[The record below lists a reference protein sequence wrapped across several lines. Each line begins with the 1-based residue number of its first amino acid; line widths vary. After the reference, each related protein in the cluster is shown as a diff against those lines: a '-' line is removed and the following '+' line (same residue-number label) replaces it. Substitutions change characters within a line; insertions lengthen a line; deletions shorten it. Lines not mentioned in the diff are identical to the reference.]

1 MQDGE
6 TSPIPPSLPPSCL
19 LPAQLCTQGRGQYS
33 RDGVGT
39 AGKLSCPTTT
49 HPKVAMQ
56 EPVGQAR
63 MTEVLSSSV
72 PCSSS
77 SCPSCPAASFPLLST
92 HSWSRARQS
101 CGRRLVPC
109 LQRAEAGTELEG
121 GSLGWVPTRR
131 ALSPTCPWDG
141 HWCLQHRG
149 AGAWGWCQGVP
160 GPGLGARIWAL
171 RVLPQL
177 GDHQFLVEE
186 EQAPLAPLA
195 APGQPHVCAQH
206 RLGVAESLPAEQSA
220 AGMSNVSAAWPS
232 CARVSPSPGGA
243 HLELQQQQAWPILP
257 GRGGPWPCTEEG
269 AQPATGRLGSGVLVL
284 WQRSWARGC
293 LLPAPLRAS
302 TALPCCL
309 WWPWAPRDQ
318 RSEPNGK
325 WAEPGGAGPG
335 PSPVWPGLPRPGEP
349 RAGQGRGRGP
359 PPCACGQ
366 RFDLGF

>member
-1 MQDGE
+1 M
-6 TSPIPPSLPPSCL
+6 
-19 LPAQLCTQGRGQYS
+19 
-33 RDGVGT
+33 
-39 AGKLSCPTTT
+39 
-49 HPKVAMQ
+49 
-56 EPVGQAR
+56 
-63 MTEVLSSSV
+63 
-72 PCSSS
+72 
-77 SCPSCPAASFPLLST
+77 
-92 HSWSRARQS
+92 
-101 CGRRLVPC
+101 
-109 LQRAEAGTELEG
+109 
-121 GSLGWVPTRR
+121 GWVPTRR

-206 RLGVAESLPAEQSA
+206 RLGVAESLPAEQRA
-220 AGMSNVSAAWPS
+220 AGMSNASAAWPS

-243 HLELQQQQAWPILP
+243 HLEPQQQLAWPILP
-257 GRGGPWPCTEEG
+257 GRGGPWPCSEEG
-269 AQPATGRLGSGVLVL
+269 AQPATARLGSGVLVL
-284 WQRSWARGC
+284 WQRCWARGC

-325 WAEPGGAGPG
+325 WAGPAGRGWGPLQYGRACLAPG
-335 PSPVWPGLPRPGEP
+335 SPAQD
-349 RAGQGRGRGP
+349 RAGGKGHLPAPAASALPWGLDRVLLDKRS
-359 PPCACGQ
+359 C
-366 RFDLGF
+366 FS